1 MEYLGVPLAE
11 WIGYLASA
19 FLMVAFTMKNVNKLR
34 VINSLGCITFVIYGF
49 MLDIA
54 WPIII
59 SNAFILGSN
68 LYYLLFKKKKKE
80 VKGE

>member
-19 FLMVAFTMKNVNKLR
+19 FLMVAFTMKNVQKLR
-34 VINSLGCITFVIYGF
+34 IINSIGCFTFIIYGF

-59 SNAFILGSN
+59 SNAFILVSN
-68 LYYLLFKKKKKE
+68 LYYLLFKKEKE
-80 VKGE
+80 KAKEH

>member
-1 MEYLGVPLAE
+1 MFLGVSIAE
-11 WIGYLASA
+11 WVGYLASA

-34 VINSLGCITFVIYGF
+34 IINSLGCITFVIYGF

-68 LYYLLFKKKKKE
+68 LYYLFFKKDSE
-80 VKGE
+80 A